1 MGRRRIYHVTKEDS
15 EDITEF
21 KEWVENLI
29 QNRAKKRKTEF
40 EKDEFDYEGLSTMFD
55 FSLSMEMRKDE
66 QKNLRI
72 ERETIE
78 YDRKIEEYTK
88 QEEIS
93 LDTKEP
99 YVQPDLLEEF
109 SVELENDTEFDDFEK

>member
-1 MGRRRIYHVTKEDS
+1 
-15 EDITEF
+15 
-21 KEWVENLI
+21 
-29 QNRAKKRKTEF
+29 
-40 EKDEFDYEGLSTMFD
+40 
-55 FSLSMEMRKDE
+55 MEMRKDE